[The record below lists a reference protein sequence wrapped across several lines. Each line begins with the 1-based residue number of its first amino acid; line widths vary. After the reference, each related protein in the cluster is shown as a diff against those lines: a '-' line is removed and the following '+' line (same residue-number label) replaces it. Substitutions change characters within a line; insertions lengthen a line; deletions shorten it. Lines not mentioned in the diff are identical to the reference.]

1 MQILVGNEIVL
12 NARLIW
18 FREKIHKVE
27 RRLVNKI
34 RRDDVAVSRNRCVVC
49 NTTSE
54 CRSGL
59 SSRGAGQ
66 WIVNDRIGSVPDI
79 ISINDQLR
87 KVAAS
92 HLKRRYRIC
101 SWLSHVVVLTLE
113 RKQEEGPFLYDRTIH
128 CKPISIILAV
138 RARLTNAIIKKVIR
152 CSVFV
157 SIKPVP
163 YTVELIGAGL

>member
-49 NTTSE
+49 YTTSE
-54 CRSGL
+54 CRAGL
-59 SSRGAGQ
+59 SSRGTRQ
-66 WIVNDRIGSVPDI
+66 RVVNDRIGSVPDI
-79 ISINDQLR
+79 ISVEDQLR

-92 HLKRRYRIC
+92 HFQGRYRI
-101 SWLSHVVVLTLE
+101 SSRLRDVVILTLE
-113 RKQEEGPFLYDRTIH
+113 RKQEEGPFLDDRASH
-128 CKPISIILAV
+128 CKSISIILAV
-138 RARLTNAIIKKVIR
+138 RARLTDPIIKKVV
-152 CSVFV
+152 CGPVFV
-157 SIKPVP
+157 SVKPISGSMKLV
-163 YTVELIGAGL
+163 GAGF